1 MGFVQLLFD
10 FLLPTATEPAAPA
23 RRVRKSARGKG
34 RGRSESTKA
43 KRAPRPSRD
52 PRDPHDSHQA
62 LGASI
67 PFPTSPASIR
77 VMPKPPRGIDHAR
90 PVQRRY
96 DAIVADMV
104 ARHGLRVRRWRNS
117 LSGLATLRIYRDGRE
132 ERWIESP
139 YPTSPLRLAIFLHEV
154 GHHAIGLGIHKPRCL
169 EEYLAWRFAIERM
182 RELGLPVDGTV
193 ARRFDRSMRYAV
205 SKSVR
210 RGIRSLPS
218 EVVAFAATE
227 A

>member
-10 FLLPTATEPAAPA
+10 FLLPAATEPAAPA

-43 KRAPRPSRD
+43 KRAPRQ
-52 PRDPHDSHQA
+52 PRDPHDVPA
-62 LGASI
+62 ASI
-67 PFPTSPASIR
+67 LLPTSPASAR

-96 DAIVADMV
+96 DAIVAEMV
-104 ARHGLRVRRWRNS
+104 ARYGLRVRRWRNS
-117 LSGLATLRIYRDGRE
+117 LSGLATLRIYRDGHE

-154 GHHAIGLGIHKPRCL
+154 GHHAIGLGVHKPRCL
-169 EEYLAWRFAIERM
+169 EEYLAWRFAIDRM

-210 RGIRSLPS
+210 RGIRSLPP